1 MGLGVA
7 AITGGEGQA
16 ALAASVAGLLSS
28 SNVINSSSR
37 IVFSLG
43 GRGELGLDLATGPDA
58 EEAVGDGG
66 RGRLTGETG
75 LGRAMA
81 ALGMLASRCCT
92 DDSVFVGVVGRAG
105 AIVGCIELVSAAT
118 SFGCFADESI
128 IAAEGECGRLWSFGI
143 SCFRLK

>member
-1 MGLGVA
+1 M
-7 AITGGEGQA
+7 TGGEGQA
-16 ALAASVAGLLSS
+16 ASAASVAGLLSS

-66 RGRLTGETG
+66 LGRLTGETG
-75 LGRAMA
+75 LGRAIA
-81 ALGMLASRCCT
+81 ALGMLARRCCT
-92 DDSVFVGVVGRAG
+92 DDSIFVGVVGRAG
-105 AIVGCIELVSAAT
+105 AIVGCIELVSVATT
-118 SFGCFADESI
+118 SFGCFDDDDESI

>member
-1 MGLGVA
+1 M
-7 AITGGEGQA
+7 TGGEGQA

-28 SNVINSSSR
+28 SNVMNSSSR

-66 RGRLTGETG
+66 RGLLTGETG

-81 ALGMLASRCCT
+81 ALGMLANRCCT
-92 DDSVFVGVVGRAG
+92 DDSVLVGVVGRAG
-105 AIVGCIELVSAAT
+105 AIVGCCIELVSAAATT
-118 SFGCFADESI
+118 SFGCFGDESI
-128 IAAEGECGRLWSFGI
+128 IAADGECGRLWSFGI

>member
-1 MGLGVA
+1 M
-7 AITGGEGQA
+7 TGGEGQA
-16 ALAASVAGLLSS
+16 ALAASAAGLLSS

-66 RGRLTGETG
+66 LGRLTGETG

-92 DDSVFVGVVGRAG
+92 DDSIFVGVVGRAG

-118 SFGCFADESI
+118 TSFGCFDDDESI
-128 IAAEGECGRLWSFGI
+128 IAADGECGRLWSFGI